1 MTRHYFKIA
10 LFLMLSAG
18 GLAGAAGT
26 VASAA
31 DSGTGNASAPPV
43 NGIDVAALNGKVTLQ
58 VPAAFV
64 NQTREDTTSQN
75 PGVKIQVFT
84 DRQRQQVIGVSEV
97 PTAAGDANDT
107 SADAFNKMAQGSL
120 SGLKT
125 QYKDVQKTGQ
135 STEIVAGRKFLRL
148 DTRQSVEGNAMLGST
163 ITTPYAGN
171 VLTIQV
177 LTPAKNEVQH
187 NRLVKQVLGTV
198 AFH

>member
-1 MTRHYFKIA
+1 MTRHNIKIA
-10 LFLMLSAG
+10 LFLMIAAA
-18 GLAGAAGT
+18 GLAGTSGM
-26 VASAA
+26 ASAA
-31 DSGTGNASAPPV
+31 DSGTGNVSAPSAKV
-43 NGIDVAALNGKVTLQ
+43 IDVAALSGKVTLQ
-58 VPAAFV
+58 VPSAFV
-64 NQTREDTTSQN
+64 NQTREDSAGQN

-107 SADAFNKMAQGSL
+107 STDAFNKMAQGSL

-135 STEIVAGRKFLRL
+135 SVETVDGHKFLRL
-148 DTRQSVEGNAMLGST
+148 DTRQTVEGNAMLGST

-171 VLTIQV
+171 ILTLQV
-177 LTPAKNEVQH
+177 LTPAKNQTQH
-187 NRLVKQVLGTV
+187 NLLVKQVLGTV

>member
-18 GLAGAAGT
+18 GLAGT
-26 VASAA
+26 VASVA

-43 NGIDVAALNGKVTLQ
+43 NGIDVAVLNGKVTLQ

-107 SADAFNKMAQGSL
+107 RANAFNKMAQGSL

-125 QYKDVQKTGQ
+125 QYKDVQKIGQ

-148 DTRQSVEGNAMLGST
+148 DTRQSVESNAMLSST

-177 LTPAKNEVQH
+177 LTPAKNEMQH

>member
-18 GLAGAAGT
+18 GLVGTAGT

-58 VPAAFV
+58 VPGAFV

-125 QYKDVQKTGQ
+125 N
-135 STEIVAGRKFLRL
+135 IRMCRKPVKAPKSSLAVNSCVWIPVNRWKAMPC
-148 DTRQSVEGNAMLGST
+148 SVPLSPRRMRAMC
-163 ITTPYAGN
+163 
-171 VLTIQV
+171 
-177 LTPAKNEVQH
+177 
-187 NRLVKQVLGTV
+187 
-198 AFH
+198 